1 MTLPILDARKY
12 YILTSAGKPVWST
25 EEDCDDKEGG
35 DTTGLMGLMQ
45 AVISIF
51 EDDGDEL
58 RYIDASSVKIAVM
71 LKAPLYLLVVSNWG
85 EPESILRLH
94 LEYLHLLIQ
103 SILSLRQLHQMFE
116 RRENYDLRRT
126 LSGTESIFRGMVNR
140 LQWDFSIMMSCLE
153 VFNCNPKI
161 RDRIGRIVTPIGTP
175 NGLNQKIKSVKR
187 KADDER
193 VAMDEEEEDDLDL
206 ETVAR
211 KLLYSIV
218 LVNGKVACLV
228 RPKLH
233 SVHPSDLHLI
243 ITTVLSSYSLQTS
256 ESWIPICLPGYN
268 STGFLHAYLKFLPEP
283 KSSIGIIFV
292 SGDRNGFFKL
302 KKWLEKIESQEIWN
316 EIITEEGK
324 KEGKKEN
331 LGNYSLEQIGIP
343 GLRHFVFKHKALV
356 QVSLPIW
363 EDDYLPL
370 EDRRRLVTTYQKAY
384 DLIHPKLSK
393 IKDDK
398 RPPIT
403 FIYLRNEAE
412 AIIGWNTSTHELYMT
427 VSPMLSKT
435 AVISVA
441 HSVVKWVRQEKVH
454 YF

>member
-1 MTLPILDARKY
+1 MSLPVLDARKY

-58 RYIDASSVKIAVM
+58 RYIDSGSVKIAVM

-85 EPESILRLH
+85 EPESTLRLH

-116 RRENYDLRRT
+116 RRSNYDLRRT
-126 LSGTESIFRGMVNR
+126 LSGTESIFRGMVDR
-140 LQWDFSIMMSCLE
+140 LQWDFSIMMSALE
-153 VFNCNPKI
+153 VFNCDPKI
-161 RDRIGRIVTPIGTP
+161 RDRIGRIV
-175 NGLNQKIKSVKR
+175 N
-187 KADDER
+187 
-193 VAMDEEEEDDLDL
+193 LD
-206 ETVAR
+206 TVAR

-218 LVNGKVACLV
+218 LINGKVACLV
-228 RPKLH
+228 RPKQH

-268 STGFLHAYLKFLPEP
+268 STGFLHAYISFLPEP
-283 KSSIGIIFV
+283 KSSIGLIFV
-292 SGDRNGFFKL
+292 SGDRNGFFNL
-302 KKWLEKIESQEIWN
+302 KKWLERIQNEEIWN
-316 EIITEEGK
+316 ELSLKLGGEGN
-324 KEGKKEN
+324 G
-331 LGNYSLEQIGIP
+331 YSLEQVGIP

-356 QVSLPIW
+356 QVSFPIW
-363 EDDYLPL
+363 EDDYLKL

-384 DLIHPKLSK
+384 DLMHPKLSRV
-393 IKDDK
+393 KDDK

-403 FIYLRNEAE
+403 FIYLRNEGE
-412 AIIGWNTSTHELYMT
+412 AIIGWNTSTHELYMA
-427 VSPMLSKT
+427 VSPMLSKS
-435 AVISVA
+435 AAISVA
-441 HSVVKWVRQEKVH
+441 HSVVKWVKTRESSL
-454 YF
+454 FLTSAPAF